1 MMKKILFTLTILLF
15 ATGSLMAQEITN
27 PELKKFIEE
36 LRSSGNGQRNESKNE
51 EKGVYHINSVNDE
64 GYKTLCAV
72 IEKHDIYF
80 AEEIFG
86 MELMLN
92 VREGGYQTI
101 IFQGD
106 TYGLSIM
113 DNVPSQHIGI
123 SIIEGSATKLYLEI
137 EGAKAPSEE
146 VYFNESDGD
155 VCIVSQTVS
164 FEPAELADVP
174 EIESIERAL
183 PSDITLELF
192 DHYMPTLQELKNEA
206 ARADKER
213 LKEIKAE
220 TDSIYKAWEDEI
232 ALINYWIEQRIAP
245 GEIKIP
251 CTGNEFIVI
260 PKNTR
265 MGLYEWINTTGFCRT
280 EGQTYNVLTA
290 TEVAV
295 LYTTKKKEPYFGW
308 NIEDYSNEM
317 KAYLASNVPGGEP
330 AYMYRSS
337 TTAEGYETMKNDL
350 QQFFYLDGKNKN
362 HRYKGFKTIERIDT
376 DEYCFLHLY
385 DGTTTILIY
394 DSRAEEY
401 CQMDIIVGSIEL
413 FNEAVNDISINGM
426 RNIAKKEN
434 IIIRD
439 GRIELMEGEVEINGV
454 TYDSGVH
461 FTTGYMENLK

>member
-1 MMKKILFTLTILLF
+1 MMKKILFTLTILFF
-15 ATGSLMAQEITN
+15 ATGNMMAQEITN
-27 PELKKFIEE
+27 PELKKFVEE
-36 LRSSGNGQRNESKNE
+36 LRAPKNGPRNESKNE

-64 GYKTLCAV
+64 GYKALCAV

-123 SIIEGSATKLYLEI
+123 SIFEGSATKLYLEI

-192 DHYMPTLQELKNEA
+192 DHYMPTLQELENEA
-206 ARADKER
+206 ASADKER
-213 LKEIKAE
+213 LKEIKANA
-220 TDSIYKAWEDEI
+220 DSIYQAWEDEI
-232 ALINYWIEQRIAP
+232 VLIKYWIDQRIIP
-245 GEIKIP
+245 GVIKIP
-251 CTGNEFIVI
+251 STGNEFIII
-260 PKNTR
+260 PQNAR
-265 MGLYEWINTTGFCRT
+265 MGIYEWINTIGFCRT
-280 EGQTYNVLTA
+280 EGQTYNILTA
-290 TEVAV
+290 TEIAT
-295 LYTTKKKEPYFGW
+295 LYTTKKKEPYIGW
-308 NIEDYSNEM
+308 NIKGYSNEM
-317 KAYLASNVPGGEP
+317 KAYLENKVPGNEP
-330 AYMYRSS
+330 AYLYRRS

-350 QQFFYLDGKNKN
+350 QQFFYLDGKNQSHK
-362 HRYKGFKTIERIDT
+362 YKGFKAIERIDT
-376 DEYCFLHLY
+376 EEYCFMHLY
-385 DGTTTILIY
+385 GDNTTILIY
-394 DSRAEEY
+394 DSHAEKY
-401 CQMDIIVGSIEL
+401 CQMDVIVGGIEM
-413 FNEAVNDISINGM
+413 FNDAINDISINGM
-426 RNIAKKEN
+426 REIAKKEN
-434 IIIRD
+434 IIISD
-439 GRIELMEGEVEINGV
+439 GKIELAEGEVEINGV

-461 FTTGYMENLK
+461 VTTGYMEKLK